1 MFNFLSR
8 YVSLAANYKR
18 QTAGN
23 GWTQSQ
29 GPNALPAQ
37 IRTEA
42 AQGVPPDGLHF
53 CVSRLH
59 LFSTGGAMAAQPL
72 IIISKPPEMTG
83 RKAMGPNV
91 NSVPDFFG
99 RKAGKNGGARE
110 GREAVPL
117 TLSLFRRWQPGRR
130 ILCIRAFYAKKG
142 RYE

>member
-23 GWTQSQ
+23 GGTQSQ
-29 GPNALPAQ
+29 GPNALPVQ

-53 CVSRLH
+53 RVSRLH

-99 RKAGKNGGARE
+99 RKAGKTGTRGM
-110 GREAVPL
+110 AVRP
-117 TLSLFRRWQPGRR
+117 FRSR
-130 ILCIRAFYAKKG
+130 
-142 RYE
+142 